1 MERPDAARYPPS
13 GVRGILYPFE
23 SYDALS
29 LLMEAGGDELD
40 LELPCEGFR
49 DGEWV
54 LSTINVGEDSI
65 AVAACVVDRGEG
77 PRLAFKPR
85 DWERLWQFAN
95 AEGPPSLPPP
105 SLPQRT
111 LNVEPPPNARVLVVD
126 DDPDLQRVVSRML
139 DGDGFSVS
147 AVSSAE
153 EAFDRLRAEPA
164 DLVVLDWNLP
174 GMTGIEFCRRLRT
187 QRPWTRL
194 PVLFLTAHAS
204 SQDIVEA
211 FDAGADDF
219 VSKPF
224 RARELAARIHGL
236 LRRALMPPPS
246 RR

>member
-1 MERPDAARYPPS
+1 M
-13 GVRGILYPFE
+13 RGIVYPFD

-29 LLMEAGGDELD
+29 LLMEAGGDEQD
-40 LELPCEGFR
+40 LELPCCEEFK

-54 LSTINVGEDSI
+54 LCTIGVGEDTLAI
-65 AVAACVVDRGEG
+65 AACVVDRGDG
-77 PRLAFKPR
+77 LRLAFRPH
-85 DWERLWQFAN
+85 DWEQLWQFAN
-95 AEGPPSLPPP
+95 ADGPPTPPPP
-105 SLPQRT
+105 SLPQSMPH
-111 LNVEPPPNARVLVVD
+111 VAPPADARVLVVD

-139 DGDGFSVS
+139 RSDGFSVA

-153 EAFDRLRAEPA
+153 EAFDHLRGESA
-164 DLVVLDWNLP
+164 DLLVLDWNLP
-174 GMTGIEFCRRLRT
+174 GMTGIEFCRRLRS
-187 QRPWTRL
+187 QRPWARL

-236 LRRALMPPPS
+236 LRRSQMPPPS